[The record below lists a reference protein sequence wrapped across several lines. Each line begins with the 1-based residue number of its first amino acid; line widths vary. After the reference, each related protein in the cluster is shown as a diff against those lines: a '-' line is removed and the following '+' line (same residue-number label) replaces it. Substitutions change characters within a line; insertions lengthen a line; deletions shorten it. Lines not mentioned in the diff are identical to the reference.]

1 MYCNKK
7 TGYLD
12 RAALYLKTVSFHN
25 EVDDF
30 LVVVQQVKNENGSC
44 DSQLLVLVINALKQA
59 FFLLRVEA
67 FKNAVL
73 DFNVFS
79 DVP

>member
-1 MYCNKK
+1 MYCNRK

-12 RAALYLKTVSFHN
+12 RAAFDLKAVSFHD

-30 LVVVQQVKNENGSC
+30 LIVVQQVKNENGSC